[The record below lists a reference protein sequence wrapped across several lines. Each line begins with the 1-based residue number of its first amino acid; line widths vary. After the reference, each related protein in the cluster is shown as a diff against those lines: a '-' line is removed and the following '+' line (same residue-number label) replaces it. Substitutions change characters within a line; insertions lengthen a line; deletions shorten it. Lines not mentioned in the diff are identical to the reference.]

1 MKKIVKIILMIGIVV
16 VAYVCGIMTTTEN
29 TEEIQ
34 SVITVDKVVEIMGT
48 DYFIV
53 KDINSWAV
61 LNEDVYMDREVVEIN
76 ICDDTENTLC
86 LFIELDKNEKQH
98 IRKVFDM

>member
-1 MKKIVKIILMIGIVV
+1 MIGIVV